1 MPRFELV
8 DPERAEGAAGELL
21 AELARGGT
29 PGPMLRAMANAPVL
43 LRGYIDLNRAMKRSH
58 LDRRIRERISL
69 AIHAPRSSVSWRS
82 SC

>member
-1 MPRFELV
+1 
-8 DPERAEGAAGELL
+8 
-21 AELARGGT
+21 
-29 PGPMLRAMANAPVL
+29 MLRAMANAPVL
-43 LRGYIDLNRAMKRSH
+43 LRGYIELNRAMKRSH